1 MADTARSLA
10 VQLSPTL
17 LGPGTVAG
25 LLELALQPQEEDAS
39 IDDGS
44 LGEASLQLLLAA
56 AHAAPNLFMDT
67 GLQVR

>member
-25 LLELALQPQEEDAS
+25 LLELSLQLQEEEAS
-39 IDDGS
+39 SDDGS
-44 LGEASLQLLLAA
+44 LREASLQLLMAA
-56 AHAAPNLFMDT
+56 AHAAPSLFLDA